1 MLVRKVMSS
10 PVISATPETTIR
22 DAAERM
28 RENDVGALP
37 VLQDGKPIGIVT
49 DRDIVIRAL
58 AAPGIAL
65 SLDTSV
71 ADIMARNVITC
82 IIDQDAAEAA
92 AMMGEAR
99 IRRVLV
105 VDRSG
110 AAVGILSVG
119 DIAEHVSEE
128 LAGQALGEI
137 SEARARDFAQLIRG
151 VTRPR

>member
-22 DAAERM
+22 DAAELM
-28 RENDVGALP
+28 RANGAGALP
-37 VLQDGKPIGIVT
+37 VLQDGRPVGIVT

-58 AAPGIAL
+58 AARGFARG
-65 SLDTSV
+65 SDTSIG
-71 ADIMARNVITC
+71 DLITRNVITC
-82 IIDQDAAEAA
+82 FADQDASEAA

-99 IRRVLV
+99 VRRLLV
-105 VDRSG
+105 IDRSD
-110 AAVGILSVG
+110 ATVGILSVG

-137 SEARARDFAQLIRG
+137 NEARARDM
-151 VTRPR
+151 PD

>member
-28 RENDVGALP
+28 RAYRVGALP
-37 VLQDGKPIGIVT
+37 VLQYGRPIGIVT

-58 AAPGIAL
+58 AVRNFDLG
-65 SLDTSV
+65 SGTSIR
-71 ADIMARNVITC
+71 DIITHNVITC
-82 IIDQDAAEAA
+82 FADQDASEAA
-92 AMMGEAR
+92 AVMGEER
-99 IRRVLV
+99 IRRLLV
-105 VDRSG
+105 IDMSG

-137 SEARARDFAQLIRG
+137 SEARAHDMSN
-151 VTRPR
+151 